1 MSDALPAGSDEGGQS
16 PRPALNS
23 TFAPAT
29 TGSQGE
35 QNPPPDQSTAAKIE
49 GQMG

>member
-1 MSDALPAGSDEGGQS
+1 MSDALPAGSDESSQS

-29 TGSQGE
+29 IGSQGG
-35 QNPPPDQSTAAKIE
+35 QNPSPDQTTAAKFE